1 MIRALC
7 RRYAIIGRMA
17 LQQISFRSASQS
29 MSSSANSKSW
39 TYEKAMDGLLILAD
53 DLSSSLRDYY
63 TLIDE
68 KVVKNADLHLE
79 VHKIP
84 HELRCAFN
92 SMLSGPVGKYGA
104 LL

>member
-17 LQQISFRSASQS
+17 WQQISFRSASQS

-39 TYEKAMDGLLILAD
+39 TYEKAMDGLLRIAD

-63 TLIDE
+63 TLRDE
-68 KVVKNADLHLE
+68 EAVKNAE
-79 VHKIP
+79 
-84 HELRCAFN
+84 R
-92 SMLSGPVGKYGA
+92 
-104 LL
+104 